1 MKTIAFILV
10 TAVTAVCFLLFI
22 IYEKKKTGVHSLVL
36 MAVMT
41 AMSVAGRI
49 IFAPFPGFKPVTAII
64 VLAGM
69 YLGSQAG
76 FFCGALTALVSNFYF
91 GQGPWT
97 PFQMLVWGLIG
108 ILAGALSAPLKRD
121 RLILMIYGVA
131 AGVLFSLI
139 MDIYTTVWTVGG
151 WSWSFYF
158 IAVASAAPYTVIYA
172 VSNVVFLLALA
183 KPLGKKLERVV
194 TKYVPSVSAAT
205 EKSGITDR
213 L

>member
-1 MKTIAFILV
+1 MKTIAFVLV

-22 IYEKKKTGVHSLVL
+22 IYEKKKTSVHRLVL

-49 IFAPFPGFKPVTAII
+49 VFAPFPGFKPVTAVI

-69 YLGSQAG
+69 YLGSEAG

-108 ILAGALSAPLKRD
+108 ILAGAFSAPLKRD

-139 MDIYTTVWTVGG
+139 MDIYTTVWTVGA

-158 IAVASAAPYTVIYA
+158 IAIGSAAPYTVIYA
-172 VSNVVFLLALA
+172 VSNVVFLLALS
-183 KPLGKKLERVV
+183 KPLGKKLERVAE
-194 TKYVPSVSAAT
+194 KY
-205 EKSGITDR
+205 GG
-213 L
+213 

>member
-69 YLGSQAG
+69 YLGSEAG

-108 ILAGALSAPLKRD
+108 ILAGTLSAPLKRD

-158 IAVASAAPYTVIYA
+158 IAIASAAPYTVIYA

-194 TKYVPSVSAAT
+194 EKYVPSASATT

-213 L
+213 

>member
-69 YLGSQAG
+69 YLGSEAG

-108 ILAGALSAPLKRD
+108 ILAGTLSAPLKRD

-158 IAVASAAPYTVIYA
+158 ISIASAAPYTVIYA

-194 TKYVPSVSAAT
+194 RKYAECFFDEKTKS
-205 EKSGITDR
+205 
-213 L
+213 